1 MRKVFIA
8 VGLAVGVTLLGAVGV
23 PQTLADA
30 PKGDAGSITPE
41 NTKIEFVG
49 TKKDGKHDGGFKKF
63 SGSLKPV
70 DGDVTKATLTVE
82 IDTTSLF
89 ADDPK
94 LTQHLKTPDFFDV
107 KKYPD
112 AKFVSK
118 EIKADKKDETTH
130 TITGDLTLHGTTV
143 TLKFPAKV
151 TVTDDAVTLES
162 TFKFDRTDFG
172 ISFKPEAVDKE
183 VTVKVTAKVARK

>member
-1 MRKVFIA
+1 MRKVVIA
-8 VGLAVGVTLLGAVGV
+8 LGLAVGFALLGYGSL
-23 PQTLADA
+23 PQTQADS
-30 PKGDAGSITPE
+30 PKGGAGSITPE
-41 NTKIEFVG
+41 NSKIDFVG

-70 DGDVTKATLTVE
+70 DGDITKATLTVE

-94 LTQHLKTPDFFDV
+94 LTQHLKSPDFFDV

-118 EIKADKKDETTH
+118 EIKAD
-130 TITGDLTLHGTTV
+130 TITGDLTLHGV
-143 TLKFPAKV
+143 TKSMTFPAKV
-151 TVTDDAVTLES
+151 TTTDDTVTVES

-172 ISFKPEAVDKE
+172 ISYKPDMVDKE
-183 VTVKVTAKVARK
+183 VTVKVTAKVGRK